1 MNDSAVKALQRLFET
16 HRIVFWY
23 DEEERLFDAFEGLD
37 LPGVEKL
44 VLENNE
50 FGAKVKVLVEKPEAK
65 FLLYRR
71 GPKPPDAENW
81 LLDLLVAGAEFRTD
95 EASLVLS
102 ELGLGE
108 PFRPLVKRAA
118 AFFRDARRLSAL
130 KAALGDRAEETE
142 SSVAIKAMA
151 LCAKVPNP
159 GAARLDHV
167 LRAALRDE
175 ARDGGPAKNGPLA
188 QMEACGVL
196 PEFWKALR
204 TAFGY
209 VAGEPGLFDF
219 SLQLFGDAYWQPF
232 SDPDHPQKLFPAAR
246 SFLLDW
252 AGDAREAAAFGALAN
267 RCASSLEIWADLS
280 TRPLD
285 QLLSVDCF
293 EAVDER
299 ILALLADG
307 VEAGTLR
314 RDEVERAVAARRPT
328 PWFDAHA
335 DEYEAFEA
343 ASAFLSELSTANFAA
358 ADARAFFDAYAKD
371 WFRLDRHYR
380 HFTAKAR
387 RATEGGSDRLGA
399 LTALVDGKYA
409 NHCVLPM
416 NTAFQGAL
424 DAAAAAGGRAWP
436 PSGAPERQRDFWTNH
451 VAGGPLSGIRL
462 AVIVS
467 DALRYEVAEE
477 IARRLSTENRYVV
490 EIGSMVGELP
500 SYTQLGMAA
509 LLPHGGLSILDGPTA
524 AVASDGKSTQG
535 FENRRQLLG
544 AAGGAAAKAE
554 EILTMNK
561 AELLE
566 FEHSARVL
574 FVYHDTIDARGHN
587 APSEG
592 QTFEAAEN
600 AVETIVK
607 IVKKMAGPNHVGNF
621 FIVTDHGFLYQEE
634 PLPDANLVSL
644 PSGLPEG
651 TKTDRRF
658 VLGRNLPP
666 ETSGTMKFTARQLGL
681 EGDMEAIV
689 PKASGRFRI
698 QGQGGRY
705 AHGGASLQEIVVP
718 LVTVKRRRGD
728 EVEPVG
734 VQRLQQGSAVVTTS
748 QFVVQIY
755 QVEPVGGKTA
765 PRTVRVSLWSAD
777 GARMYSN
784 REEFTFDSAS
794 GQAADRIHRFTLAL
808 GHEADGAQDADAF
821 LLVEEKIPGSS
832 QWKTLEKVPYKIR
845 CAFQRDF

>member
-1 MNDSAVKALQRLFET
+1 MNDSAVKSLQRLFEA

-23 DEEERLFDAFEGLD
+23 DEEERFFDAFEGLD
-37 LPGVEKL
+37 LPGVEKF
-44 VLENNE
+44 VLDNNE

-71 GPKPPDAENW
+71 GPKPPDTENW

-95 EASLVLS
+95 EASLILS

-108 PFRPLVKRAA
+108 PFRPLVKRTAA
-118 AFFRDARRLSAL
+118 WFRDARRRGSL
-130 KAALGDRAEETE
+130 KALLAEPAEETE
-142 SSVAIKAMA
+142 GSVALKMMA

-167 LRAALRDE
+167 LRALLREE
-175 ARDGGPAKNGPLA
+175 ARDGGPAKGGPLA
-188 QMEACGVL
+188 QMEGFGLAD
-196 PEFWKALR
+196 EFWKALR
-204 TAFGY
+204 VAFGY
-209 VAGEPGLFDF
+209 FAETPGVFDF
-219 SLQLFGDAYWQPF
+219 ALRLFGDAYWAQIAETGH
-232 SDPDHPQKLFPAAR
+232 SQQLLPAAR

-252 AGDAREAAAFGALAN
+252 VGDSREAAAFGTLAR
-267 RCASSLEIWADLS
+267 RCASSLNIWTDLS
-280 TRPLD
+280 TRPLG
-285 QLLSVDCF
+285 QLLSLDCF

-299 ILALLADG
+299 ILTLLAEG

-314 RDEVERAVAARRPT
+314 RDEVERAVALRRST
-328 PWFDAHA
+328 PWFAAHA
-335 DEYEAFEA
+335 DEYEALEA
-343 ASAFLSELSTANFAA
+343 ASGFLSELSTANFAV
-358 ADARAFFDAYAKD
+358 ADAAAFFAAYARD
-371 WFRLDRHYR
+371 WYR
-380 HFTAKAR
+380 IDQLYRVYVVKAR
-387 RATEGGSDRLGA
+387 RATEGGSDRLSA
-399 LTALVDGKYA
+399 LTDFVDGKYA

-424 DAAAAAGGRAWP
+424 DSAAAAGGRVWP
-436 PSGAPERQRDFWTNH
+436 PPGAPERQRDFWANH

-509 LLPHGGLSILDGPTA
+509 LLPHGGLSIQDGPTA

-535 FENRRQLLG
+535 FENRRQLLV

-554 EILTMNK
+554 DILAMNK

-574 FVYHDTIDARGHN
+574 FVYHDTIDAMGHN

-592 QTFEAAEN
+592 QTFEAAEHT
-600 AVETIVK
+600 VETIVK

-634 PLPDANLVSL
+634 PLPDATLVPL

-651 TKTDRRF
+651 AKTDRRF
-658 VLGRNLPP
+658 ILGRNLQP
-666 ETSGTMKFTARQLGL
+666 ETSATMKFTARQLGL

-698 QGQGGRY
+698 QGPGGRY

-718 LVTVKRRRGD
+718 LVTVKRRRSD
-728 EVEPVG
+728 EVEPVA
-734 VQRLQQGSAVVTTS
+734 VQRLPQGSAVVTTS
-748 QFVVQIY
+748 QFVVQMY
-755 QVEPVGGKTA
+755 QVEPVGGKTV
-765 PRTVRVSLWSAD
+765 PRTLRMALWSAD
-777 GARMYSN
+777 GGTMYSN
-784 REEFTFDSAS
+784 REEFTFDSPS
-794 GQAADRIHRFTLAL
+794 EQAADRIHNFRLTL
-808 GHEADGAQDADAF
+808 GHGADGAQNADAV

-832 QWKTLEKVPYKIR
+832 QWRTAEKVPYKIR
-845 CAFQRDF
+845 RAFERDF